1 MTQGGVSDL
10 SDPKPHGK
18 QTTRAKIAEAKARIA
33 ELEQALES
41 TRSEAA
47 AASDRALR
55 TLAEF
60 DNYRKRS
67 ERERRE
73 ATAAGAAAVI
83 AELLTFADDFDRALA
98 LAGDEAP
105 TPFLDGLRIVACGLR
120 DLLQRH
126 GVSRIEAVGAPFD
139 PSVHEALSTAPSS
152 DAAPNTVVQELQAG
166 YRMGERILRP
176 VRVVVARAPE
186 E

>member
-1 MTQGGVSDL
+1 MSQGGVSDV
-10 SDPKPHGK
+10 SDPKSHGQK
-18 QTTRAKIAEAKARIA
+18 KSRAKIAEARAKIA

-41 TRSEAA
+41 ARSEAA
-47 AASDRALR
+47 AAGDRALR

-73 ATAAGAAAVI
+73 AAATGAAGVLT
-83 AELLTFADDFDRALA
+83 ELLTFADDFDRALA
-98 LAGDEAP
+98 LAGDDAP
-105 TPFLDGLRIVACGLR
+105 TPFRDGLGIVARGLR

-126 GVSRIEAVGAPFD
+126 GVSRIESVGTPFD

-166 YRMGERILRP
+166 YLMGEKVLRP
-176 VRVVVARAPE
+176 ARVVVARAPE